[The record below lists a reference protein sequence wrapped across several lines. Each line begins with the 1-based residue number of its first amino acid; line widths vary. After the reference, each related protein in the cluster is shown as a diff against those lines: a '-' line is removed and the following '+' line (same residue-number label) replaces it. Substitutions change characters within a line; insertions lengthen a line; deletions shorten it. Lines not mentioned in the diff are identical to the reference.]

1 MINRMVRFVRNDKYP
16 EGEVFMSKVLIV
28 DDQPEIR
35 ELVRVTLE
43 LGSYCIF
50 SAENGKQALDIAQV
64 EHPDII
70 LLDVKMP
77 GSNITG
83 LEVCRRLKSD
93 PTTAHAYIIIISA
106 SGQQYDLATARAVGA
121 DDYLIKPFSPIALFE
136 KIEGI
141 LQRCA

>member
-1 MINRMVRFVRNDKYP
+1 
-16 EGEVFMSKVLIV
+16 MSKVLIV

-43 LGSYCIF
+43 LGAYSIL
-50 SAENGKQALDIAQV
+50 SAENGKQALDIARV
-64 EHPDII
+64 EHPDIV

-77 GSNITG
+77 GSSITG

-93 PTTAHAYIIIISA
+93 PTTAHTYIINISA

-121 DDYLIKPFSPIALFE
+121 DDYLIKPFSPIALFD